1 MKRAGEGVR
10 GTRGTTRREVL
21 KVGVMVAAGAVLP
34 IPRSRARVA
43 SPNPGP
49 RIRVR
54 PLRREDLRPDPD
66 LAG

>member
-1 MKRAGEGVR
+1 MKTTDR
-10 GTRGTTRREVL
+10 GIRGRGGMTRRQVL
-21 KVGVMVAAGAVLP
+21 KVGVAVAAAAVLP
-34 IPRSRARVA
+34 IPTSGARVVP
-43 SPNPGP
+43 PNPGP